1 MMDKVLKVVKIAVWA
16 IFGLSVIISTWCTVS
31 TTKKFFK
38 VNEELEEKEEI
49 EC

>member
-1 MMDKVLKVVKIAVWA
+1 MLDKVLKVVKIAVWA

-31 TTKKFFK
+31 TTNKFFK
-38 VNEELEEKEEI
+38 KSEELEKEEI